1 MTRQK
6 SYIPLTK
13 AGQQAR
19 KSRKKPS
26 PDQRIKYLHAFA
38 VAYMHQTSEN
48 KFNDDLSI
56 VSTAFLKVLYGM
68 GMAVNKSDKTKTRAF
83 MIEVLDSIRQ
93 QVAEDAELKEGTDA
107 EEKPEEKPDGNE
119 QQTEG

>member
-19 KSRKKPS
+19 KPRKKPS
-26 PDQRIKYLHAFA
+26 PDERIKYIHAFT

-83 MIEVLDSIRQ
+83 MLEVLDSIRQ

-107 EEKPEEKPDGNE
+107 EEKPEEKPEGNE
-119 QQTEG
+119 PQTEG